1 MAKKIIKNMIPV
13 TELRSGATFE
23 ISGTPYQVTKYEH
36 VKVGRGN
43 ATIRITGRNLRT
55 GGSEEKTFNS
65 GATVEPILTTK
76 RQLQYLYADSAN
88 AFFMD
93 PKTYEQV
100 EVGKKVLG
108 EAVSFLQE
116 GQAVSV
122 LFWED
127 DALSVDIPPSVVL
140 KVSET
145 GPGVKGNSATNIYKP
160 ATLENGLAVKVPLFI
175 NIGDKVKVDTRTGE
189 YAERVSN
196 K

>member
-1 MAKKIIKNMIPV
+1 MIPV
-13 TELRSGATFE
+13 TELRAGATFE

-43 ATIRITGRNLRT
+43 ATIRISARNLKT
-55 GGSEEKTFNS
+55 GALEEKTFNS

-88 AFFMD
+88 VSLMD
-93 PKTYEQV
+93 PKTFEQV
-100 EVGKKVLG
+100 EIRKEVLG

-116 GQAVSV
+116 GQSVNV

-127 DALSVDIPPSVVL
+127 NALSVDLPPSVIL
-140 KVSET
+140 TVSET

-160 ATLENGLAVKVPLFI
+160 ATLENGLTVKVPLFI
-175 NIGDKVKVDTRTGE
+175 NTGDKVKVDTRTGD
-189 YAERVSN
+189 YVERV
-196 K
+196 KG

>member
-1 MAKKIIKNMIPV
+1 MIPV

-43 ATIRITGRNLRT
+43 ATIRITGRNLKT
-55 GGSEEKTFNS
+55 GGVEEKTFNS
-65 GATVEPILTTK
+65 GATVEPILTRK
-76 RQLQYLYADSAN
+76 RQLQYLYEDGTDI
-88 AFFMD
+88 FFMD
-93 PKTYEQV
+93 PKTFEQV

-116 GQAVSV
+116 GQNVNV
-122 LFWED
+122 LFWSFDSAQDKD

-160 ATLENGLAVKVPLFI
+160 ATLENGLTVKVPLFI
-175 NIGDKVKVDTRTGE
+175 NTGDKVKVDTRTGE
-189 YAERVSN
+189 YVERVKS
-196 K
+196 